1 MMKTGETK
9 TQKIEIDLEDF
20 SKEELIRLLQW
31 MNEESLTLNQAIE
44 KILIDFINK
53 NNDY

>member
-1 MMKTGETK
+1 MMKIGETK
-9 TQKIEIDLEDF
+9 TEKVEINLEDF
-20 SKEELIRLLQW
+20 SKEELIGLIQW

-53 NNDY
+53 INDN